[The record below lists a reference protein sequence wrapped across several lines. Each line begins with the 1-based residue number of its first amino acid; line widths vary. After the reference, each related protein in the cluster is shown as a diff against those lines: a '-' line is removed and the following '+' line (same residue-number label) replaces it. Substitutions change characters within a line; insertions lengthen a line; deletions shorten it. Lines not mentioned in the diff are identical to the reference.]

1 MKVPFYDVTGEAK
14 GEREYAIVEFEG
26 DRGLQVL
33 KEVILAYRANAR
45 QGNACTKTRG
55 DVKGSGK
62 KPFRQKGTGMARQG
76 EKRSPLA
83 RGGGVVFGPKPR
95 DFSVCLNRKEKRLAL
110 QRALFD
116 AVCEGKLLVLEALKS
131 PEAPKTREMAA
142 VFKKLSDTS
151 CLLLDSEFS
160 KTQLLSL
167 RNLHRVFSIDVASV
181 NALDVTLHS
190 KIVVTDRALTAF
202 LEKMKAEG

>member
-1 MKVPFYDVTGEAK
+1 MKIKFYGVDGVCS
-14 GEREYAIVEFEG
+14 GERDYDIPTFEG

-33 KEVILAYRANAR
+33 KEVVLAYQANLR

-55 DVKGSGK
+55 EVHGSGK

-95 DFSVCLNRKEKRLAL
+95 DFSVQLNRKEKRLAL

-116 AVCEGKLLVLEALKS
+116 AVIEEKLLVLEALKDL
-131 PEAPKTREMAA
+131 EAPKTAIMAE
-142 VFKKLSDTS
+142 VLNKVVENHKSLVI
-151 CLLLDSEFS
+151 DSEFS
-160 KTQLLSL
+160 PNQLLSL
-167 RNLHRVFSIDVASV
+167 RNLNRIFSVDAHSV
-181 NALDVTLHS
+181 NAFDLVRFQ
-190 KIVVTDRALTAF
+190 KVVMTDRALASV
-202 LEKMKAEG
+202 LQRIQA

>member
-1 MKVPFYDVTGEAK
+1 MKIKFYGVDGVCS
-14 GEREYAIVEFEG
+14 GERDYDIPTFEG

-33 KEVILAYRANAR
+33 KEVVLAYQANLR

-55 DVKGSGK
+55 EVHGSGK

-95 DFSVCLNRKEKRLAL
+95 DFSVQLNRKEKRLAL

-116 AVCEGKLLVLEALKS
+116 AVVEGKLLVLEALKDL
-131 PEAPKTREMAA
+131 EAPKTAVMAEILNK
-142 VFKKLSDTS
+142 VVENHKSLVI
-151 CLLLDSEFS
+151 DSEFS
-160 KTQLLSL
+160 KNQLLSL
-167 RNLHRVFSIDVASV
+167 RNLNRIFSVDAHSI
-181 NALDVTLHS
+181 NAFDLVRFQ
-190 KIVVTDRALTAF
+190 KVVMTDRALVSILQRIQA
-202 LEKMKAEG
+202 